1 MHPRFQSIAILA
13 ALLIVVCLGAL
24 GCGDGGSVSIGGHP
38 AVDVVERY
46 YEAFSADDMNAL
58 MDTVAP
64 DDRNKTGFGLM
75 GLINSL
81 SFSLGGIGIDAGSLT
96 EANVSNMEYDLVSEN
111 GDYALVKA
119 EGNFRN
125 TAMGI
130 EAPMCDL
137 LDVRREDDGKWY
149 IDIDASERM
158 DRLSRIQVT
167 QQEKLMELLNS
178 GDASAGVFGDTA
190 KVMAIYM
197 DMCE

>member
-13 ALLIVVCLGAL
+13 ALLVLVCLGSL
-24 GCGDGGSVSIGGHP
+24 GCGNGGGVSIGGHP

-46 YEAFSADDMNAL
+46 YEAFSADDMNAV
-58 MDTVAP
+58 MDAVAP
-64 DDRNKTGFGLM
+64 DDRNKTGIGLL
-75 GLINSL
+75 GLIDSL
-81 SFSLGGIGIDAGSLT
+81 SLGLGGIGIDAGSL
-96 EANVSNMEYDLVSEN
+96 ASFSLSNMSYNLVSDD
-111 GDYALVKA
+111 GDYALVRA

-125 TAMGI
+125 TAMGV

-137 LDVRREDDGKWY
+137 LDVRREDDGNWY
-149 IDIDASERM
+149 IDIDAAERM
-158 DRLSRIQVT
+158 ERLARIQVT

-178 GDASAGVFGDTA
+178 GDASAEVFGDTA

>member
-130 EAPMCDL
+130 EAPMCTCSTF
-137 LDVRREDDGKWY
+137 
-149 IDIDASERM
+149 AARM
-158 DRLSRIQVT
+158 TV
-167 QQEKLMELLNS
+167 S
-178 GDASAGVFGDTA
+178 GTST
-190 KVMAIYM
+190 
-197 DMCE
+197 

>member
-13 ALLIVVCLGAL
+13 ALLVLVCLGSL
-24 GCGDGGSVSIGGHP
+24 GCGNGGGVSIGGHP
-38 AVDVVERY
+38 ALDVVERY

-64 DDRNKTGFGLM
+64 DDRSKTGLGLM
-75 GLINSL
+75 GLLSSL
-81 SFSLGGIGIDAGSLT
+81 SFSLGGIGIDVGSLT

-119 EGNFRN
+119 EGSFRN

-137 LDVRREDDGKWY
+137 LDVRRESDGNWY
-149 IDIDASERM
+149 IDVDASERM
-158 DRLSRIQVT
+158 DRLSRIQIT

-178 GDASAGVFGDTA
+178 GDASAGMFGDTA